1 MEKPILFSGAMVRA
15 ILDGKKTQTRRVINP
30 QIEWNE
36 GIFQRRKTGTIDQF
50 TYVEFLRRCPYGKI
64 GNLLWVRETWQK
76 VFERADGQRFTEPF
90 VGAQKSWIEYAATPR
105 DEHEPPQWRPS
116 IFMPR
121 EYCRI
126 NLEITGVRVER
137 LQNITREDA
146 KAEGVSNIWG
156 WDEKRNAKHPEHF
169 RRAVLNPYVANYSV
183 LWDEINGARGFG
195 WDVNPWVWVVEFKR
209 VEVRDVV

>member
-1 MEKPILFSGAMVRA
+1 MMDKPILFSGEMARA
-15 ILDGKKTQTRRVINP
+15 ILEGKKTQTRRVINP

-64 GNLLWVRETWQK
+64 GDSLWVRETWRAEELNDGLDGIRYK
-76 VFERADGQRFTEPF
+76 ADGLFIPIKNTEE
-90 VGAQKSWIEYAATPR
+90 ASDAWCAANMNKQLWEK
-105 DEHEPPQWRPS
+105 DLWKPS

-121 EYCRI
+121 WASRI

-137 LQNITREDA
+137 VQEIDRADA
-146 KAEGVSNIWG
+146 KAEGVSNLW
-156 WDEKRNAKHPEHF
+156 
-169 RRAVLNPYVANYSV
+169 S
-183 LWDEINGARGFG
+183 WDEINGQRGFG